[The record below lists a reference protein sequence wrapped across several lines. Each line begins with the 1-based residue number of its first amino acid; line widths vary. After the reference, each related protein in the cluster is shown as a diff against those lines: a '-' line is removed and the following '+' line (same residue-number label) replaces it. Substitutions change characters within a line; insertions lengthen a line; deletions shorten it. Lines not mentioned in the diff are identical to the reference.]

1 MASKPVSFDDSVFDQ
16 GEEETEAERA
26 RKERQKLLDAV
37 APVILDLNT
46 KAQEAVTRR
55 NSIEKRWLED
65 LRQYHGVYEAEVASV
80 LDGDKSRSQV
90 FINITRPKTNAWAAR
105 MADMLFP
112 NDEKNWGIDPTPV
125 PQLTNSAR
133 EAARLAQEAADKAE
147 GHVAEHNQQ
156 VEQGQQPD
164 GTAIAAAQQAA
175 DVMQAARDEE
185 KRRTGDL
192 EEAKKRAKAMET
204 VIDDQLVE
212 SNYPARCRDA
222 IDDETRLGCCVMKG
236 PVLTGKSRQRWEVGP
251 DNSATL
257 VTDDD
262 PAPKARHVNV
272 WHFFP
277 DPTATTMEDCG
288 YTFERHLPN
297 KKMLRKM
304 AREIGFDMDAV
315 AQLLKDGPRSQ
326 GVASMGDLSFMT
338 ELRQMESRA
347 EGDSVDALKDRYLV
361 WEYHGPLEAEQVADM
376 VRMVGRAQDA
386 DELEKS
392 MVIEVPMVRVFFCG
406 TTLLKIEEDYILDSC
421 SSVYSVGTFE
431 KGDACVLGGI
441 GVPRLMRN
449 EQQMLN
455 SAVRMMLDNAALA
468 VAPQIIV
475 DKEQIAPENGEWKL
489 TPRKV
494 WMWLTTAGVQRR
506 EKPFEAVKIEMNQ
519 EMLAAIVQLAVKFVD
534 EAVAMP
540 LIAQGEMGSH
550 VTKTSSGMSMLFNSA
565 NVVFRRVVKNWDDD
579 ISAPLVQRFYEF
591 NMQFS
596 KREDIKGDM
605 RVQARGTS
613 VLLVREMQAEQLM
626 AIIREWSMHPILGVG
641 FRAYHA
647 MRMVLQAM
655 SIDANQ
661 VLLSEEE
668 YLDKLKQMSQ
678 DGGKQSPE
686 EIRAQSALEVAK
698 IDAQS
703 RSDVAA
709 SNERI
714 AQMRVQQAFAE
725 LGANRDI
732 SLEQINAMFKKS
744 MIDANVKIQI
754 ETARTASKERQLAAE
769 IGVERENAREA
780 RARGE
785 DPTGSGGMISMGSE
799 PQ

>member
-1 MASKPVSFDDSVFDQ
+1 MATKPVMFDESMFVAPD
-16 GEEETEAERA
+16 EEDAA
-26 RKERQKLLDAV
+26 AQAKKARQKLADAI
-37 APVILDLNT
+37 APVIAELNT
-46 KAQEAVTRR
+46 MATDAVQRR
-55 NSIEKRWLED
+55 APVEKRWLED

-80 LDGDKSRSQV
+80 LTGDASRSQV
-90 FINITRPKTNAWAAR
+90 FINITRPKTNAWSAR
-105 MADMLFP
+105 MSDMLFP
-112 NDEKNWGIDPTPV
+112 NDEKNWGINPTPV
-125 PQLTNSAR
+125 PQLTSQAR
-133 EAARLAQEAADKAE
+133 EASKLAQSATAKAE
-147 GHVAEHNQQ
+147 GHVAEHNAQ
-156 VEQGQQPD
+156 VDQGQEPD
-164 GTAIAAAQQAA
+164 GQALLKAQDAADVAQQAKE
-175 DVMQAARDEE
+175 QE
-185 KRRTGDL
+185 KQRSAEL
-192 EEAKKRAKAMET
+192 EEAKKRAKAMES

-222 IDDETRLGCCVMKG
+222 IDDETKLGSCVLKG
-236 PVLTGKSRQRWEVGP
+236 PILNGKSKRYWDVDENG
-251 DNSATL
+251 NATL
-257 VTDDD
+257 LTDED
-262 PAPKARHVNV
+262 PAPKARRVNP

-277 DPTATTMEDCG
+277 DPTAESMEDCG

-297 KKMLRKM
+297 KKMLRKL
-304 AREIGFDMDAV
+304 AREIGFDMEVV
-315 AQLLKDGPRSQ
+315 AALLKEGPR
-326 GVASMGDLSFMT
+326 ASGPSGSSDLSFMA
-338 ELRQMESRA
+338 ELRSMESGQNS
-347 EGDSVDALKDRYLV
+347 GDTVDALKDRYLV
-361 WEYHGPLEAEQVADM
+361 WEYHGPLEVEQVADL
-376 VRMVGRAQDA
+376 VRMMGRAEDA
-386 DELEKS
+386 DALVEGG
-392 MVIEVPMVRVFFCG
+392 MIEVPMVRVFFCG
-406 TTLLKIEEDYILDSC
+406 SQLLKIDEDYLLDSC
-421 SSVYSVGTFE
+421 ASVYSVGTFE

-468 VAPQIIV
+468 VGPQIIV
-475 DKEQIAPENGEWKL
+475 DKEQIAPENGKWQL

-494 WMWLTTAGVQRR
+494 WQWIVTAGVTRR
-506 EKPFEAVKIEMNQ
+506 EKPFEAIDIPMNQ
-519 EMLAAIVQLAVKFVD
+519 EMLAAIVQLAVKFTD

-579 ISAPLVQRFYEF
+579 ISAPLIQRFYEF

-596 KREDIKGDM
+596 PRDDIKGDM

-655 SIDANQ
+655 SIEADS
-661 VLLSEEE
+661 VLLPEDE
-668 YLDKLKQMSQ
+668 YLDKLKQMSE
-678 DGGKQSPE
+678 GEAKQSPE
-686 EIRAQSALEVAK
+686 DIRAQTALEVAN
-698 IDAQS
+698 IDAASRKEQS
-703 RSDVAA
+703 E

-725 LGANRDI
+725 LGANKDI
-732 SLEQINAMFKKS
+732 SLKQIEAMF
-744 MIDANVKIQI
+744 QT
-754 ETARTASKERQLAAE
+754 TALKESSKERQLAAE

-785 DPTGSGGMISMGSE
+785 DPTGSGGAISMGSE
-799 PQ
+799 PAGK